1 MRQRFAKKLVLNK
14 VTVATLESK
23 EMIDIQGG
31 TIIKTDFL
39 CTDKS
44 CSAIRPCCDTTDPK
58 VLLVNKE
65 TDNLRA

>member
-39 CTDKS
+39 CSDKS
-44 CSAIRPCCDTTDPK
+44 CSALGPCCDPNTVPIVK
-58 VLLVNKE
+58 VLALTQNCV
-65 TDNLRA
+65 

>member
-31 TIIKTDFL
+31 TIIQSVNL
-39 CTDKS
+39 CSDKS
-44 CSAIRPCCDTTDPK
+44 CSIIGICCDTTTVPK
-58 VLLVNKE
+58 ALVLGLTQNCV
-65 TDNLRA
+65 